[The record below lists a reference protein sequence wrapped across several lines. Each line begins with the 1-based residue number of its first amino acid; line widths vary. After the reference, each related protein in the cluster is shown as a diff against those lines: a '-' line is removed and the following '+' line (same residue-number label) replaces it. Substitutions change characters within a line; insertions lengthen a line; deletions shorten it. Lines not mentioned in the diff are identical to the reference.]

1 MMWKSERMHDE
12 YLDKIAENL
21 TIDTRELR
29 ELLEFKE
36 RLPDFEKHLMQ

>member
-21 TIDTRELR
+21 TVDTREQR